1 MEAGDHMPSET
12 ATQRRQRTV
21 DSQSTERKQRTYFA
35 QPQERAEREFKTG
48 ATTLWTLVD
57 ANN

>member
-1 MEAGDHMPSET
+1 MSET
-12 ATQRRQRTV
+12 AQQRQHRDV
-21 DSQSTERKQRTYFA
+21 ELQSTERKQNTYYHL
-35 QPQERAEREFKTG
+35 PQERAEREYVTG

>member
-1 MEAGDHMPSET
+1 MPSET

-21 DSQSTERKQRTYFA
+21 DAQSTERKQRAYWA
-35 QPQERAEREFKTG
+35 LPQERAQREFVTG
-48 ATTLWTLVD
+48 GTSLWTLVD

>member
-1 MEAGDHMPSET
+1 MEAGDHMAVET

-21 DSQSTERKQRTYFA
+21 DAQSAERKARAYWEL
-35 QPQERAEREFKTG
+35 PQERAEREFKTG

>member
-1 MEAGDHMPSET
+1 MPTET

-21 DSQSTERKQRTYFA
+21 DAQSTERKQRAYFA
-35 QPQERAEREFKTG
+35 LPQERAEREFVSG
-48 ATTLWTLVD
+48 ATSLWTLVD

>member
-1 MEAGDHMPSET
+1 MAAET
-12 ATQRRQRTV
+12 AQERQARDV
-21 DSQSTERKQRTYFA
+21 ESQSTERKTRNYYSL
-35 QPQERAEREFKTG
+35 PQERAEREYVTG